1 MKTGD
6 LMDQLDV
13 LILSELLGNA
23 RQPFSKLAKK
33 LGVATQ
39 TIIRRYNI
47 LKKNQIIYAS
57 IRIDTKKLGYVGV
70 AHLFIKTSS
79 GAKTSETV
87 NQLKQTSGIFIVSSA
102 LGDYDA
108 YAELMFKSF
117 TDFSEK
123 MNMIKKFPNIRKI
136 SFALST
142 NEDPLLPP
150 KFELLK

>member
-1 MKTGD
+1 
-6 LMDQLDV
+6 MDQLDV
-13 LILSELLGNA
+13 LILSELLKNA

-33 LGVATQ
+33 LDVATQ
-39 TIIRRYNI
+39 TVIRRYN
-47 LKKNQIIYAS
+47 LMKKNQIVYAS

-70 AHLFIKTSS
+70 AHLFIKTLS
-79 GAKTSETV
+79 GTKTSGTINE
-87 NQLKQTSGIFIVSSA
+87 LKQTPGVFIVSTA

-117 TDFSEK
+117 IDFSEK
-123 MNMIKKFPNIRKI
+123 IKLIKKYKNIQKL

-150 KFELLK
+150 KFELFK

>member
-1 MKTGD
+1 
-6 LMDQLDV
+6 MDQLDV
-13 LILSELLGNA
+13 LILSELLKNA

-39 TIIRRYNI
+39 TVIRRYN
-47 LKKNQIIYAS
+47 LMKKNQIVYAS

-70 AHLFIKTSS
+70 AHLFIKTLS
-79 GAKTSETV
+79 GTKTSGTINE
-87 NQLKQTSGIFIVSSA
+87 LKQTPGVFIVSTA

-117 TDFSEK
+117 IDFSEK
-123 MNMIKKFPNIRKI
+123 IKLIKKYKNIQKL

-150 KFELLK
+150 KFELFK

>member
-1 MKTGD
+1 
-6 LMDQLDV
+6 MDQLDV
-13 LILSELLGNA
+13 LILSELLKNA
-23 RQPFSKLAKK
+23 RQPFSKIAKK

-39 TIIRRYNI
+39 TVIRRYN
-47 LKKNQIIYAS
+47 LMKKNQIVYAS

-70 AHLFIKTSS
+70 AHLFIKTLS
-79 GAKTSETV
+79 GTKTSGTINE
-87 NQLKQTSGIFIVSSA
+87 LKQTPGVFIVSTA

-117 TDFSEK
+117 IDFSEK
-123 MNMIKKFPNIRKI
+123 IKLIKKYKNIQKL

-150 KFELLK
+150 KFELFK